1 MWYTYSIMTETKTD
15 LDKFF
20 KERSAAT
27 AMRDDLHFLVGWTM
41 ADNPE
46 IAERLQKILKQHEE
60 NREQNWL

>member
-1 MWYTYSIMTETKTD
+1 MTENTKITDD

-27 AMRDDLHFLVGWTM
+27 AMRDDLHFLVGWTT

-46 IAERLQKILKQHEE
+46 ISERLRKILKQHEE